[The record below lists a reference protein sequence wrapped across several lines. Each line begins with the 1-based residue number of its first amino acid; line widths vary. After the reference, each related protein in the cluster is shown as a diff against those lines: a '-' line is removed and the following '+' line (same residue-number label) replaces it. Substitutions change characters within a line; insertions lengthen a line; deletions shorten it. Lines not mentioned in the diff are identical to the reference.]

1 MSDVVNVEK
10 IFKKLGDVQ
19 ILKNVTF
26 NIRSKEL
33 LAIQGPSGSVK
44 STLLGLLAGLDS
56 ADSGSIKI
64 DSTEISS
71 LDEKKLSLFR
81 RKDIGI
87 VFQFFNL
94 IPVLNVLE
102 NIALPLFPEKSNH
115 KEVFKKAESAAES
128 VGLSHRLHHYPNS
141 LSGGEQQRVAIARAL
156 INNPKVIFADEP
168 TGNLDSEN
176 GKKIISLLKSLN
188 REKGL
193 TIVMVTHDN
202 AIASSA
208 DRIIKLKD
216 GEIQNA

>member
-1 MSDVVNVEK
+1 MNNIVNVEN
-10 IFKKLGDVQ
+10 IFKKLGEVQ

-26 NIRSKEL
+26 NIKQGEL
-33 LAIQGPSGSVK
+33 LAIQGPSGSGK

-56 ADSGSIKI
+56 VDRGNIQI

-81 RKDIGI
+81 RKDIGV

-102 NIALPLFPEKSNH
+102 NIALPLFPEKIDH
-115 KEVFKKAESAAES
+115 KGIFINAKLAAEN
-128 VGLSHRLHHYPNS
+128 VGLSHRLHHYPNN

-176 GKKIISLLKSLN
+176 GKKIISLLKALN
-188 REKGL
+188 KEKGL

-202 AIASSA
+202 AIALEA